1 MSGLGDTIDNL
12 TGLQVKRAQSLT
24 GCQIHEPDDYYQLL
38 FALGYV
44 KNLSVE
50 QLRTWGPDELAGFET
65 YLEQTTI
72 KQIADAIGADDE
84 DTDPKDVPAS

>member
-44 KNLSVE
+44 RDLSVE
-50 QLRTWGPDELAGFET
+50 QLRAWGPDELAGFDA
-65 YLEQTTI
+65 YLEQTTT
-72 KQIADAIGADDE
+72 KQIAELIGANDE
-84 DTDPKDVPAS
+84 DTYPKDVPAT